1 MATGEHKRLYD
12 RWLGELWNGDIA
24 VAEEICAADFVGHWP
39 HEPAKVRG
47 PQALAA
53 VVRETRGYFEE
64 LEFTVEVGPII
75 EGDLVAA
82 RWRGR
87 GTSQGTAVSLS
98 GHDFL
103 RVRDGRFAEYW
114 VIAEQP
120 G

>member
-1 MATGEHKRLYD
+1 MRVRL
-12 RWLGELWNGDIA
+12 RW
-24 VAEEICAADFVGHWP
+24 HWP
-39 HEPAKVRG
+39 HEPAKARG
-47 PQALAA
+47 PQGLAA
-53 VVRETRGYFEE
+53 IVRETRGYFDE
-64 LEFTVEVGPII
+64 LEFTVEIGPIA

-87 GTSQGTAVSLS
+87 GSFQGASVSLS

-103 RVRDGRFAEYW
+103 RVSDGRFVEYW